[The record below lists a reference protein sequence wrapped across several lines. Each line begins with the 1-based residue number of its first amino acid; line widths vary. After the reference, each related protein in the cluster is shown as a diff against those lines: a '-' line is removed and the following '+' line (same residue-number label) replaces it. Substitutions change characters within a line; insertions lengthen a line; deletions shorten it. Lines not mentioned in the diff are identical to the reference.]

1 VTIDGAAVE
10 TWIVPRE
17 AAGQPFVRFVR
28 LPRGVPEGPGSYA
41 TLRVAARSLEPGRPV
56 PEIAI
61 RQFDLQS
68 DGGRPLMAFADGWYE
83 DEYSP
88 ETGQRWRWTG
98 AGAQLRLVSSRTVV
112 LQIRGESPVKYVG
125 VAPTVRIAA
134 GGRTLGHVSPARR
147 LHVAHHGAHRCADR
161 SARRGHGRNRSHVSA
176 RSCRRHGRHAEAW
189 APCVRMSR

>member
-1 VTIDGAAVE
+1 VDRAAQAGGTAVRA
-10 TWIVPRE
+10 VRAP
-17 AAGQPFVRFVR
+17 AARR
-28 LPRGVPEGPGSYA
+28 PEGPGSYA

-68 DGGRPLMAFADGWYE
+68 GRRPPVDGVRRRWYE

-134 GGRTLGHVSPARR
+134 GGRTLATYHPAPTSR
-147 LHVAHHGAHRCADR
+147 GASRCPSMR
-161 SARRGHGRNRSHVSA
+161 
-176 RSCRRHGRHAEAW
+176 
-189 APCVRMSR
+189 